1 VYRGLHAAAAT
12 RERTINHWEAAM
24 TSREAAEAVGT
35 EGETREERRA
45 RLRKVVQTPSEKER
59 AVRELMQMDSDDA
72 DEDRAVLQR
81 RLDAR
86 VLAIKQAFG
95 SLAVELERDVRNV
108 GAAAEAYRAAWAT
121 MVARYLKLGL
131 LRGEY
136 DALVDGFQVQA
147 APLPSVAILATRK
160 ELAAAQEI
168 TARVGVPDTN
178 RVVNVAE
185 LVGTEGHALLVRAKK
200 IPA

>member
-1 VYRGLHAAAAT
+1 MSSPEVQDAT
-12 RERTINHWEAAM
+12 GA
-24 TSREAAEAVGT
+24 

-45 RLRKVVQTPSEKER
+45 RLRRVVQTPSEKER

-72 DEDRAVLQR
+72 DEARADLQR
-81 RLDAR
+81 RVEKR

-121 MVARYLKLGL
+121 MVARYMKLGL

-136 DALVDGFQVQA
+136 DALVDGFQGQ
-147 APLPSVAILATRK
+147 
-160 ELAAAQEI
+160 
-168 TARVGVPDTN
+168 
-178 RVVNVAE
+178 
-185 LVGTEGHALLVRAKK
+185 
-200 IPA
+200 

>member
-1 VYRGLHAAAAT
+1 
-12 RERTINHWEAAM
+12 M